1 MLTGSYPL
9 SAAHY
14 ISMLEWITIYSSVRI
29 HFHVSSRSSHR
40 YLDTVWSCAAVQV
53 ITNEESQD
61 YVDQVMEKVST
72 VSSSLMHTA
81 TLQATAAAWVSSM
94 IITAARRP
102 VVHQT

>member
-29 HFHVSSRSSHR
+29 HFHVSSRSSNR
-40 YLDTVWSCAAVQV
+40 YLVTVWSCAAVQV

-61 YVDQVMEKVST
+61 YVDQVMEKVS
-72 VSSSLMHTA
+72 SSLMHTA

-94 IITAARRP
+94 VITAARRP

>member
-1 MLTGSYPL
+1 M
-9 SAAHY
+9 
-14 ISMLEWITIYSSVRI
+14 
-29 HFHVSSRSSHR
+29 
-40 YLDTVWSCAAVQV
+40 QV

-61 YVDQVMEKVST
+61 YVDQVMEK

-94 IITAARRP
+94 VITAARRP

>member
-29 HFHVSSRSSHR
+29 HFHVSSRSNS
-40 YLDTVWSCAAVQV
+40 YYITVSSCAAVQV

-61 YVDQVMEKVST
+61 YVDQVMEKVS
-72 VSSSLMHTA
+72 SSLMHTA

-94 IITAARRP
+94 VITAARRP